1 MKNSDK
7 YEYYYKLWEF
17 HANLLWNRV
26 QYIIVILAGI
36 YTGWFILFQL
46 FMSDDKYNYLYF
58 LIAEFLNIFGMLVCY
73 NFLLLAKRDIEHQ
86 KYFEEKLS
94 NVFGE
99 IKSDTIDIKTRG
111 RYIFQRLM
119 KMCIGSCFIL
129 FVFSIISFWLKYC
142 NGK

>member
-1 MKNSDK
+1 MNNSDK

-46 FMSDDKYNYLYF
+46 FMSDDKYNCLYF
-58 LIAEFLNIFGMLVCY
+58 LLAELLSIFGILVCY

-86 KYFEEKLS
+86 KYFEDKLS
-94 NVFGE
+94 NIFGE
-99 IKSDTIDIKTRG
+99 IKSNTINKKTRG

-119 KMCIGSCFIL
+119 KICIGSCVVLFI
-129 FVFSIISFWLKYC
+129 FSIICFCIKQY
-142 NGK
+142 N

>member
-1 MKNSDK
+1 MDSSNN

-17 HANLLWNRV
+17 HANLLWSRV

-46 FMSDDKYNYLYF
+46 FMSDDKYNWLYF
-58 LIAEFLNIFGMLVCY
+58 LLTELLSIFGILVCY

-94 NVFGE
+94 NIFGE
-99 IKSDTIDIKTRG
+99 IKSNNINKKTRG

-119 KMCIGSCFIL
+119 KICIGSCIIL
-129 FVFSIISFWLKYC
+129 FVFSIICFYIIK
-142 NGK
+142 